1 LQNKSWVKRNI
12 SIKDIIARCVESI
25 NPTSRSVVKD
35 TNCTSARNVCPKE
48 TKLKRKRNV

>member
-35 TNCTSARNVCPKE
+35 TDCTSARNVYQKE
-48 TKLKRKRNV
+48 IRLKKKRNV